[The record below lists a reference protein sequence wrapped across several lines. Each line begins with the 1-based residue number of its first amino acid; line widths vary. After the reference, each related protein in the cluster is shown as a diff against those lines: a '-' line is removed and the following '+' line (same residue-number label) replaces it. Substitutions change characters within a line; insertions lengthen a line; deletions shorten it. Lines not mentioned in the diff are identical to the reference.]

1 MKLFKNKKGDVAHP
15 WFALLIILLLLA
27 VAVNFIPSGEY
38 TRVAVNG
45 RMVVDPDSFRSI
57 DKIYSGIGNFFVSF
71 YEGFCNAAGL
81 IAMVFFVGAGFGV
94 VKRIGLLQTTISAA
108 CIKLRKL
115 PFAASSFIVM
125 LLITSQGL
133 FTGVWEMNLVF
144 LPVVIPLFM
153 TMGYDLMTGA
163 AIVILASCVSSGCAL
178 ASPFTTAIAQS
189 ISELPIYSGLW
200 YRFICFCLIFVTGW
214 LFLMLYVH
222 KVKKNPVKSLTRG
235 IENQYQLL
243 DTENVVFTPALIR
256 SGVVFLL
263 IFVYMIYG
271 ALAKGFSF
279 AEMSACFVAMGI
291 FVGLTYGSSMNEIC
305 EMMADG
311 MKEMFLAGTVMFF
324 AQSIL
329 YLLNYTMVIDTVIHF
344 LAGLLEGAAPMVS
357 AVGMNLIQN
366 ILNFFVPSGSG
377 KAAIT
382 MPILVTLA
390 DIAGVT
396 RQTACLAYQFG
407 DGFSNFFW
415 FTNGALIAMLEIA
428 GVPYQR
434 WIKFFWKTFLAFLI
448 IGMIMVAIAAQ
459 IHLGPF

>member
-1 MKLFKNKKGDVAHP
+1 MRLLKKKGDVAHP
-15 WFALLIILLLLA
+15 WFALLIILILLA

-38 TRVAVNG
+38 SRVEVNG
-45 RMVVDPDSFRSI
+45 RMVVDPESFQQI
-57 DKIYSGIGNFFVSF
+57 EKVYSGVGDFFVSF

-94 VKRIGLLQTTISAA
+94 VKRIGLLQIAISAA
-108 CIKLRKL
+108 CIKLKRL
-115 PFAASSFIVM
+115 PFAVSSFIVM

-163 AIVILASCVSSGCAL
+163 AIVVLASCISSGCAL

-189 ISELPIYSGLW
+189 IAELPIYSGFW
-200 YRFICFCLIFVTGW
+200 YRMICFCIIFVVGW
-214 LFLMLYVH
+214 GFLMFYVR
-222 KVKKNPVKSLTRG
+222 KVRKNPEKSLTKDV
-235 IENQYQLL
+235 QSSYQVL
-243 DTENVVFTPALIR
+243 DTENVKFTPALIR
-256 SGVVFLL
+256 SGIVFIA
-263 IFVYMIYG
+263 IFVFMIYG

-291 FVGLTYGSSMNEIC
+291 LVGLVYGSSINEIC
-305 EMMADG
+305 VMMAEG

-329 YLLNYTMVIDTVIHF
+329 YLLNNSMVIDTIIHF
-344 LAGLLEGAAPMVS
+344 LAQLLEGAAPVVS

-366 ILNFFVPSGSG
+366 ILNFFIPSGSG

-428 GVPYQR
+428 GISYKV
-434 WIKFFWKTFLAFLI
+434 WIKFFWKIFLTFLTLGVF
-448 IGMIMVAIAAQ
+448 MVAIAAY
-459 IHLGPF
+459 INLGPF